1 METNETMNSR
11 KVAPYGSWRSPI
23 TSDVIIAESI
33 GIGEIRLD
41 GDDIYWTEMR
51 PSEGG
56 RNVVVR
62 RGPDGK
68 TADVTPPPFNVRTL
82 VHEYGGGAFIVSDG
96 VVYFSNYED
105 QRLYRQRPGDE
116 PEPITPET
124 AVRYADGV
132 MDSKRARI
140 ICIREDHRG
149 EGEAV
154 TTIVGVGLDGM
165 DSGSV
170 LLSGHDFYAS
180 PRLSPDG
187 SMLAWFSWDHP
198 NMPWDG
204 SDLWVAEVREDGS
217 LGDAQRVAGGDGEA
231 INQPE
236 WSPQGTLH
244 FVSDRS
250 GWWNLYRWRD
260 GRVEPLCEMDAEFG
274 VPQWGL
280 AISTYGFA
288 AEHRI
293 VCCYNRGGTSHFAN
307 LYTDRLELET
317 VPTPFTDVTRSGMF
331 VGAGRVVFGAGSPTM
346 APALM
351 AHDLRTGATEALR
364 NSNAFS
370 VDEGYLSAPEPIEF
384 PTEGGVTAHAFFYP
398 PTNKD
403 YSAPEGD
410 RPPLVVLVHGGPTSA
425 VSSTLDLRTQF
436 WTSRGFA
443 VLDVNYGGS
452 TGYGT
457 VYRRRL
463 NGRWGLV
470 DVEDSINGARFLAE
484 RGDVDGN
491 RMAIRGGSAG
501 GYTTLSALTFH
512 DVFRAGAS
520 LYGVS
525 DLEALTLDT
534 HKFESRYLDTLV
546 GPYPERRDIYLE
558 RSPIHHVDRLS
569 APLILFQGLEDKVV
583 PPNQSEM
590 MRDALREKR
599 IPVAYLP
606 FEGEQHGFRRAENIK
621 RTLDA
626 ELYFYSRVFGFD
638 LADPVEPVEIENLP
652 PA

>member
-1 METNETMNSR
+1 MNSR
-11 KVAPYGSWRSPI
+11 KEAPYGSWRSPI
-23 TSDVIIAESI
+23 TSDVIVAESI

-62 RGPDGK
+62 RGPDGE
-68 TADVTPPPFNVRTL
+68 TVDVTPQPFNVRTR
-82 VHEYGGGAFIVSDG
+82 VHEYGGGAFLVSDG
-96 VVYFSNYED
+96 VVYFSNFED
-105 QRLYRQRPGDE
+105 QRLYRQRPGGE
-116 PEPITPET
+116 PEPFTPET

-132 MDSKRARI
+132 MDGKRVRI
-140 ICIREDHRG
+140 ICVREDHTG
-149 EGEAV
+149 GKEAIN
-154 TTIVGVGLDGM
+154 TIVGLGLDGM
-165 DSGSV
+165 DIGSV
-170 LLSGHDFYAS
+170 LLSGHDFYSS

-187 SMLAWFSWDHP
+187 SRLAWLSWDHP

-204 SDLWVAEVREDGS
+204 SDLWIADVRADGS
-217 LGDAQRVAGGDGEA
+217 LREAQRVAGGDGEA
-231 INQPE
+231 VFQPE
-236 WSPQGTLH
+236 WSPQGTLY

-250 GWWNLYRWRD
+250 GWWNLCRWRG
-260 GRVEPLCEMDAEFG
+260 GRVEPLCVMDAEFG

-280 AISTYGFA
+280 ATSTYGFA
-288 AEHRI
+288 SE
-293 VCCYNRGGTSHFAN
+293 HFAN
-307 LYTDRLELET
+307 LYTDRMELET
-317 VPTPFTDVTRSGMF
+317 VPTPFTEITRSGMC

-346 APALM
+346 APTLM
-351 AHDLRTGATEALR
+351 AHDLRTSSTEVLR
-364 NSNAFS
+364 NSNAVS
-370 VDEGYLSAPEPIEF
+370 IDEGYLSVPEPIEF
-384 PTEGGVTAHAFFYP
+384 PTGGGVTAHAFFYP
-398 PTNKD
+398 PANRD
-403 YSAPEGD
+403 YSAPEGE
-410 RPPLVVLVHGGPTSA
+410 RPPLVVLVHGGPTA
-425 VSSTLDLRTQF
+425 AASSTLDLRTQF

-457 VYRRRL
+457 AYRRRR
-463 NGRWGLV
+463 NGRWGVV
-470 DVEDSINGARFLAE
+470 DVEDCVNGARFLAD
-484 RGDVDGN
+484 RGDVDGS
-491 RMAIRGGSAG
+491 RMAISGGSAG
-501 GYTTLSALTFH
+501 GYTALAALTFH

-525 DLEALTLDT
+525 DLEALTRDT

-546 GPYPERRDIYLE
+546 GPYPEHRGLYLE

-569 APLILFQGLEDKVV
+569 TPLILFQGLEDRVV
-583 PPNQSEM
+583 PPNQSEV
-590 MRDALREKR
+590 MRDALREKEV
-599 IPVAYLP
+599 PVAYLP

-638 LADPVEPVEIENLP
+638 LADPVDPVEIENLP

>member
-1 METNETMNSR
+1 MNSR
-11 KVAPYGSWRSPI
+11 KVSPYGSWRSPI
-23 TSDVIIAESI
+23 TSDVIVAESI

-62 RGPDGK
+62 RRPDGE
-68 TADVTPPPFNVRTL
+68 TTDVTPQPFNVRTR

-96 VVYFSNYED
+96 VVYFSNFED
-105 QRLYRQRPGDE
+105 QRLYRQRPGQE
-116 PEPITPET
+116 PEPITPEE

-187 SMLAWFSWDHP
+187 SRLAWFSWDHP

-236 WSPQGTLH
+236 WSPQGVLH

-250 GWWNLYRWRD
+250 GWWNLYRWRED
-260 GRVEPLCEMDAEFG
+260 RVEPLCEMDAEFG

-288 AEHRI
+288 SEHRI
-293 VCCYNRGGTSHFAN
+293 VCSYNRGGTSHFAN

-317 VPTPFTDVTRSGMF
+317 VPTPFTEVTRSGML

-351 AHDLRTGATEALR
+351 AHDLRTGATEVLR

-370 VDEGYLSAPEPIEF
+370 VDEGYLSVPESIEF
-384 PTEGGVTAHAFFYP
+384 PTEGSVTAHAFFYP

-457 VYRRRL
+457 AYRRRL
-463 NGRWGLV
+463 NGKWGLV
-470 DVEDSINGARFLAE
+470 DVEDSAVPGRTRRCGWRPHGNQGWE
-484 RGDVDGN
+484 RRRLHDPERTDFP
-491 RMAIRGGSAG
+491 RRLPSRGQPLRRQRPGSPHTGHAQVRIAVSG
-501 GYTTLSALTFH
+501 HTG
-512 DVFRAGAS
+512 RAVSGAS
-520 LYGVS
+520 GYIPGTFS
-525 DLEALTLDT
+525 
-534 HKFESRYLDTLV
+534 HPSR
-546 GPYPERRDIYLE
+546 GP
-558 RSPIHHVDRLS
+558 
-569 APLILFQGLEDKVV
+569 
-583 PPNQSEM
+583 
-590 MRDALREKR
+590 ALRAAHSFPGVGGQGGAPE
-599 IPVAYLP
+599 PVRDDA
-606 FEGEQHGFRRAENIK
+606 RRA
-621 RTLDA
+621 A
-626 ELYFYSRVFGFD
+626 
-638 LADPVEPVEIENLP
+638 
-652 PA
+652 

>member
-1 METNETMNSR
+1 MNSR

-23 TSDVIIAESI
+23 TSDLIVAESI

-62 RGPDGK
+62 RGPDGE
-68 TADVTPPPFNVRTL
+68 TADVTPQPFNVRTR
-82 VHEYGGGAFIVSDG
+82 VHEYGGGAFLVSNG
-96 VVYFSNYED
+96 VVYFSNFED
-105 QRLYRQRPGDE
+105 QRLYRQRPGGE
-116 PEPITPET
+116 PEPVTPEA

-149 EGEAV
+149 EGEAIN
-154 TTIVGVGLDGM
+154 TIVGLGLDEM

-170 LLSGHDFYAS
+170 LLSGHDFYS
-180 PRLSPDG
+180 FPRLSPDG
-187 SMLAWFSWDHP
+187 ARLAWISWDHP

-204 SDLWVAEVREDGS
+204 SDLWVADVRADGS
-217 LGDAQRVAGGDGEA
+217 LGEVQRVAGGDGEA
-231 INQPE
+231 VFQPE

-250 GWWNLYRWRD
+250 GWWNLYRWRG

-280 AISTYGFA
+280 AASTYGFA
-288 AEHRI
+288 SEHRI
-293 VCCYNRGGTSHFAN
+293 ACGYNRGGTSHFAN
-307 LYTDRLELET
+307 LYTDSLDLET
-317 VPTPFTDVTRSGMF
+317 VPTPFTEITRSGMR

-346 APALM
+346 APTLIS
-351 AHDLRTGATEALR
+351 HDLRTGATEVLR
-364 NSNAFS
+364 NSNAFGI
-370 VDEGYLSAPEPIEF
+370 DEEYVSAPEPIEF
-384 PTEGGVTAHAFFYP
+384 PTGGGLAAHAFFYP
-398 PTNKD
+398 PVNKV
-403 YSAPEGD
+403 YSAPEGE
-410 RPPLVVLVHGGPTSA
+410 RPPMVVLVHGGPTSA
-425 VSSTLDLRTQF
+425 ASSTLDLRTQF

-457 VYRRRL
+457 AYRRRL
-463 NGRWGLV
+463 NGRWGVV
-470 DVEDSINGARFLAE
+470 DVEDCVNGARFLAE
-484 RGDVDGN
+484 RGDVDGG

-501 GYTTLSALTFH
+501 GYTTLAALTFH
-512 DVFRAGAS
+512 NVFRAGAS

-525 DLEALTLDT
+525 DLEALTRDT

-546 GPYPERRDIYLE
+546 GPYPERQDLYLE

-569 APLILFQGLEDKVV
+569 TPLILFQGMEDRVV

-599 IPVAYLP
+599 VSVAYLP

-638 LADPVEPVEIENLP
+638 LADPVDPVEIENLP
-652 PA
+652 PT